1 MPHDGFEVRCYRG
14 APPALPGC
22 IEVGIGAALPVAFA
36 GLRHLLAELRG
47 IVPTVVERVAHQHP
61 TEWNELFPNSFPDA
75 PLLGDV
81 ANAPS
86 ERRVERE
93 SEQVFRVLQ
102 AAAQAVV
109 EAVPR
114 LPGPLV
120 LRQTYACD
128 LVSLRGLMRAIE
140 WSRVAG
146 PGGLIILADWEGS
159 PTTSSG
165 LLGERR
171 EQLLERLRLRFGA
184 ELQGERGT
192 QEFVLPI
199 SRMPGKEGRFLQ
211 IVVDRA
217 QRPEYRIAAA
227 LLSIWYCFFSTN
239 YEGGLLAG
247 EQGLAQLDGGRGI
260 DAEEVRAAFFA
271 LAPDFRQSWAIELD
285 PTDIADV
292 PDIRALFWRSIGV
305 IYALLYDHEAALS
318 AFQQGIQANPC
329 LVVIARLKMYRG
341 LILIKRLRQTEP
353 AMAEIRSGLSMVDG
367 DNQPAALLEQGWL
380 RNVLALA
387 YYRHGEIHRA
397 TAEIKTAIK
406 DIAHLHDDAAM
417 VMKLNLISNISTL
430 QDLTKRYDDAVR
442 MWERFLPAS
451 ARWGPNHYKHYRYRD
466 AGLRLAAGRVD
477 EAIQGYTQAF
487 ESAGKLGDTFHQQV
501 IAAEM
506 GRFYLDGGDG
516 ARAAEWFERAVALAT
531 AMGDPFRLGQSLVG
545 RALATGEGD
554 LRAAAGCACAT
565 LSYPAEAAR
574 MRAASASDAD
584 RGQLAALLPK
594 PGHSL
599 NRRFTL
605 VEL

>member
-184 ELQGERGT
+184 SLIESEIVRSTLCPAPQPFTSEGHFLHLAMDPH
-192 QEFVLPI
+192 QEPEQ
-199 SRMPGKEGRFLQ
+199 RM
-211 IVVDRA
+211 
-217 QRPEYRIAAA
+217 AAA
-227 LLSIWYCFFSTN
+227 LLAIRSCFFSTN
-239 YEGGLLAG
+239 YEGALLAI
-247 EQGLAQLDGGRGI
+247 EQGLAQLDREYPLVA
-260 DAEEVRAAFFA
+260 DRVRSAFIE
-271 LAPDFRQSWAIELD
+271 LAPDMHAVSAIELD
-285 PTDIADV
+285 TESLGEA
-292 PDIRALFWRSIGV
+292 PDLRALLWRSVGV
-305 IYALLYDHEAALS
+305 IYELLYEHEAALS
-318 AFQQGIQANPC
+318 AFQRALQAAPRPAM
-329 LVVIARLKMYRG
+329 IAQLHMYRA
-341 LILIKRLRQTEP
+341 LILVKRRSQVPE
-353 AMAEIRSGLSMVDG
+353 AMAEVKEGL
-367 DNQPAALLEQGWL
+367 AAVQDDLQDESLLEQGWL

-387 YYRHGEIHRA
+387 YYRSGEIHRA
-397 TAEIKTAIK
+397 TAEIKMSMK
-406 DIAHLHDDAAM
+406 SLAHLHSDSA
-417 VMKLNLISNISTL
+417 VHLKINLISNISVLLESTH
-430 QDLTKRYDDAVR
+430 RYREAVEVWQR
-442 MWERFLPAS
+442 FTNISSSWEENFL
-451 ARWGPNHYKHYRYRD
+451 KHYRYRD

-584 RGQLAALLPK
+584 RGQLAALLPNLSTK
-594 PGHSL
+594 L
-599 NRRFTL
+599 NRPFDL
-605 VEL
+605 ANL